1 MTDKERLNKIATA
14 FFIESQSD
22 RASVS
27 VLIKNKQYNHA
38 VYHAQQSIEKLL
50 KACLAAE
57 GKIGIYKHEIFS
69 FFKETM
75 GDKFKE
81 DEMVILT
88 KNIPELEEEW
98 SATRYPGWESGDI
111 WIPSEEYTVDDAKE
125 MKSRMETSSKAL
137 KKFRINL
144 DLRIEPLPI
153 KPEDFIEENP
163 IVSEI
168 LSNAI
173 PISVQ
178 SGQAT

>member
-1 MTDKERLNKIATA
+1 ME
-14 FFIESQSD
+14 
-22 RASVS
+22 
-27 VLIKNKQYNHA
+27 
-38 VYHAQQSIEKLL
+38 
-50 KACLAAE
+50 
-57 GKIGIYKHEIFS
+57 
-69 FFKETM
+69 
-75 GDKFKE
+75 
-81 DEMVILT
+81 ILT
-88 KNIPELEEEW
+88 KNIPELEEEG